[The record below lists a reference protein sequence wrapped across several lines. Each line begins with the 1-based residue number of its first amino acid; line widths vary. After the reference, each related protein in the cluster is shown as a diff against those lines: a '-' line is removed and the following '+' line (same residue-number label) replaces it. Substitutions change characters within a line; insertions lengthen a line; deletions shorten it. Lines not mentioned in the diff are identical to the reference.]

1 MHVVLVIV
9 GGLVLLG
16 LFLLFGWLWA
26 ATPAG
31 MALAAKAFI
40 PVWLVVAA
48 INMWVGVAHAGYSFR
63 EELPILVLV
72 FAVPAIIACVVAW
85 RLSLS

>member
-26 ATPAG
+26 ATTAG

-48 INMWVGVAHAGYSFR
+48 INMWVGVVHAGYSFR